1 MRNALLFFLLA
12 LALTSGSAW
21 GEAVSRDT
29 EARLKQL
36 EEKASEARSGKTSE
50 YAADSLKEAIA
61 TISAAQAA
69 AAVGNDKLSRQKIE
83 LATLQLTFAEAKGA
97 ERELLEQ
104 VAVRRV
110 ELKKLEAQLERY
122 LQGEEK

>member
-1 MRNALLFFLLA
+1 MRKSVLLLSLA
-12 LALTSGSAW
+12 LALSSGSAW
-21 GEAVSRDT
+21 GEAVSGST

-36 EEKASEARSGKTSE
+36 EEKAGEAKSGKISE
-50 YAADSLKEAIA
+50 YAADALKDAMA
-61 TISAAQAA
+61 AISAAQAA
-69 AAVGNDKLSRQKIE
+69 AAVGNDKLSQQKIE
-83 LATLQLTFAEAKGA
+83 QATLLLTIAEAKGA

-104 VAVRRV
+104 VAVQRV